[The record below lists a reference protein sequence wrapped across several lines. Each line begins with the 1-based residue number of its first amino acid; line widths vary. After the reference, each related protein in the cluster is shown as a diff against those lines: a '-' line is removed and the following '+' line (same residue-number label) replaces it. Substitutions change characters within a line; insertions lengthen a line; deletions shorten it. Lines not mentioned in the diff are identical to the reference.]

1 MLKKIKKM
9 PVWAAIVVMVVCVL
23 AGVALGNK
31 NALDRARAGIAASLA
46 DATGLAYQR
55 VDMAEHRL
63 LLLCKRNIPD
73 HAATKALEQAV
84 EVSRRAKAPGA
95 IAQADKALSAA
106 AQAVLEPLSEAASA
120 VDKGLMTGVMDELGS
135 AEKIMRRSADAYN
148 KDLENVQ
155 RVYNS
160 LPMKRLLGGMPEA
173 FK

>member
-1 MLKKIKKM
+1 VLKKMKQI
-9 PVWAAIVVMVVCVL
+9 PVWVAIVVMAVCVV
-23 AGVALGNK
+23 AGVALGNR
-31 NALDRARAGIAASLA
+31 NALERARADIDASLA
-46 DATGLAYQR
+46 DALGLAYQR

-84 EVSRRAKAPGA
+84 EVSRRAKSPRG

-106 AQAVLEPLSEAASA
+106 AEAVLEPLGEAASA
-120 VDKGLMTGVMDELGS
+120 MDKNLMTGVMDEMIS
-135 AEKIMRRSADAYN
+135 AEKIMKRSADAYN
-148 KDLENVQ
+148 NGLEDVR

-160 LPMKRLLGGMPEA
+160 LPLRQLLGGMPEA